1 MRATE
6 GQARRRSL
14 SSVAAA
20 VAAGAVLVG
29 YCAAPGAATTV
40 PASVVTGGGTAG
52 GDTSKGDVPC
62 GVPPISLDRTTQSF
76 LDQLAH
82 QDGKPLFEQT
92 PAQARKVLDKLQAGP
107 VPKLAA
113 GRFGTSAST
122 CPAQPEHRNPIGP
135 VPDDHPAPQTDAG
148 HPATLPP
155 PGEKTRSD
163 SKMLLEY

>member
-1 MRATE
+1 M
-6 GQARRRSL
+6 
-14 SSVAAA
+14 AAA

-52 GDTSKGDVPC
+52 GDTSMGDVPC

-135 VPDDHPAPQTDAG
+135 VPDDHPVPQTDAG

-155 PGEKTRSD
+155 PGEKTRSE